1 MSCNKRKLDGKSME
15 KEGRESLIETV
26 DKDGSPDE
34 AVVET
39 RTMDNNIDL
48 VTIESY

>member
-1 MSCNKRKLDGKSME
+1 MKAWLGKDARK
-15 KEGRESLIETV
+15 KEVESLIKTV
-26 DKDGSPDE
+26 DKDRSPDE

>member
-1 MSCNKRKLDGKSME
+1 ME
-15 KEGRESLIETV
+15 KEGGESLIETV

-48 VTIESY
+48 VTIESD